1 MNDRLNVA
9 EDRIEGRN
17 PVFEALKAGRRI
29 DKLFIQRDLNDGSLV
44 KIRAIAREKGI
55 VVSEA
60 AKQKLD
66 SMSHTGSHQ
75 GVIAYTA
82 MHEYADIDDMLELA
96 KSRGEAPFLIIADEI
111 SDPHNLGSIIRTAD
125 AAGVHGVIIPK
136 RRAVGLSAIVAKA
149 SAGAL
154 EYVPVAKVV
163 NITSTIE
170 ELKEKGLWIAGAA
183 MEGESVYGKVDLTGP
198 LAIVI
203 GSEGSGISRLVKDNC
218 DFLVSIPMC
227 GQINSLNASVAAGVL
242 MLEAARQRKIKK

>member
-1 MNDRLNVA
+1 MLENNTLA

-17 PVFEALKAGRRI
+17 PVFEALKSGRRI

-55 VVSEA
+55 VISEA

-82 MHEYADIDDMLELA
+82 MHEYCEIDDILELA
-96 KSRGEAPFLIIADEI
+96 KTRGEAPFVIIADEI

-136 RRAVGLSAIVAKA
+136 RRAVGLSAVVAKA

-154 EYVPVAKVV
+154 EYVPVCKVG
-163 NITSTIE
+163 NISSAIE
-170 ELKEKGLWIAGAA
+170 ELKQKGLWIAGAA
-183 MEGESVYGKVDLTGP
+183 MEGQSVYGKADLTGP

-203 GSEGSGISRLVKDNC
+203 GSEGSGISRLVKEKC
-218 DFLVSIPMC
+218 DFLVSIPMY
-227 GQINSLNASVAAGVL
+227 GSINSLNASVAAGVL
-242 MLEAARQRKIKK
+242 MLEAARQRRK

>member
-1 MNDRLNVA
+1 MNENINVA

-29 DKLFIQRDLNDGSLV
+29 DKLFIQRDLHDGSLV

-55 VVSEA
+55 VISEA

-82 MHEYADIDDMLELA
+82 MHEYADIDDMLDLA
-96 KSRGEAPFLIIADEI
+96 KLKNEPPFLIIADEI

-154 EYVPVAKVV
+154 EYVPVAKVG
-163 NITSTIE
+163 NIANTVD
-170 ELKEKGLWIAGAA
+170 ELKEKGIWVAGAA
-183 MEGESVYGKVDLTGP
+183 MEGESVYGKADLTGP

-203 GSEGSGISRLVKDNC
+203 GSEGSGISRLVKEKC
-218 DFLVSIPMC
+218 DFLVSIPMQ
-227 GQINSLNASVAAGVL
+227 GSINSLNASVAAGVL
-242 MLEAARQRKIKK
+242 MLEAARQRNK